1 MGEKWLYFINI
12 LISRFINAGKPNL
25 GAFSNSSEKVRS
37 IIVVKW
43 DEIGDMLTAV
53 HVFELLKQN
62 YPGVEITVLCKPF
75 VSSLIQTDPNVD
87 IIINDVE
94 QWTKRYDLVVELRGT
109 WKSVWKSLG
118 WKTIPKYRVDRGW
131 VRFQQRGKQ
140 SHETITNYRIIE
152 PLLPHMAGEKK
163 VEDLSDLVIKPKLYP
178 SANDIVLAQD
188 WVDWALKDDVGVIEN
203 VNGIAVL
210 HTGARSDLRRWSPNR
225 FAELSKWLL
234 DEKKLMPVWVGTK
247 EEEEQILA
255 SIALGGAGKV
265 WISGETSPASTSLLA
280 FYSFIERSALYVGN
294 ESGPLQMADIAEI
307 PTVGIFGPG
316 VPNVFYPRSTKSI
329 VLHEVLSC
337 NPCNQKICV
346 QPLDRCID
354 RISFTQVKLGINQV
368 LGLLNV

>member
-12 LISRFINAGKPNL
+12 LVSRFINAGKPNL
-25 GAFSNSSEKVRS
+25 GAIFYSSEKVRS
-37 IIVVKW
+37 IIIVKW

-87 IIINDVE
+87 VIINDVE

-140 SHETITNYRIIE
+140 PHETITNYRIIE

-188 WVDWALKDDVGVIEN
+188 WVDWALNDDLGLTDN
-203 VNGIAVL
+203 VSGIAVL
-210 HTGARSDLRRWSPNR
+210 HTGARSNLRRWSPNR

-265 WISGETSPASTSLLA
+265 WISGETSPASNSLLA
-280 FYSFIERSALYVGN
+280 FYAFIERSALYVGN

-316 VPNVFYPRSTKSI
+316 VVNVFYPKSSKSL
-329 VLHEVLSC
+329 VFHEVLLC
-337 NPCNQKICV
+337 NPCDQKVCI
-346 QPLDRCID
+346 QPNDRCVD
-354 RISFTQVKLGINQV
+354 RIAVSQVKLGINKL

>member
-12 LISRFINAGKPNL
+12 LVSRFINAGKPNL
-25 GAFSNSSEKVRS
+25 GAVFNSSEKVRS
-37 IIVVKW
+37 IIIVKW

-53 HVFELLKQN
+53 HVFDLLKRN

-75 VSSLIQTDPNVD
+75 VSSLVQTDPNVD
-87 IIINDVE
+87 IIINDVD

-109 WKSVWKSLG
+109 WKSLFKSLG

-140 SHETITNYRIIE
+140 PHETITNFRIIA
-152 PLLPHMAGEKK
+152 PLLPRLVEEKK
-163 VEDLSDLVIKPKLYP
+163 VDDLMIKPQLFP

-188 WVDWALKDDVGVIEN
+188 WADWARNSDLEN
-203 VNGIAVL
+203 VNGIAII
-210 HTGARSDLRRWSPNR
+210 HTGARSDLRRWSPSR

-234 DEKKLMPVWVGTK
+234 DEKKLMPVWVGIK
-247 EEEEQILA
+247 DEEEQILA
-255 SIALGGAGKV
+255 SIALGGVGKV

-280 FYSFIERSALYVGN
+280 FYAFIERSALYVGN
-294 ESGPLQMADIAEI
+294 ESGPLQMADIAGI

-316 VPNVFYPRSTKSI
+316 VPNVFYPKSLKSI

-337 NPCNQKICV
+337 NPCNQTVCI
-346 QPLDRCID
+346 QPSDRCVD
-354 RISFTQVKLGINQV
+354 RVLLSQVKLAVNQV
-368 LGLLNV
+368 LG